1 MHPSPRSS
9 PASLVCVLLYAGS
22 GCSEYQL
29 GKGVD
34 LGGTTALGDTASGPV
49 DTAGDSGPAP
59 EPAFGW
65 YIIEDATQYPITP
78 EGPPITARGPAQV
91 AGRVTPTAAA

>member
-78 EGPPITARGPAQV
+78 EGPPPSPLGGPP
-91 AGRVTPTAAA
+91 R